1 MFLKEVISLY
11 KNYKRDHKEEIAKYK
26 LEKRLAKAPFDY
38 RLLEEFIKLL
48 ADNPSKRKLT
58 VETFTKDGTHVKIYF
73 NDEGE
78 IKRKTTVEQIMMGN

>member
-1 MFLKEVISLY
+1 MFLKDLIVLY
-11 KNYKRDHKEEIAKYK
+11 RNYKRDHKEEIAKYK

-38 RLLEEFIKLL
+38 RLLEDFIKLL
-48 ADNPSKRKLT
+48 CDNPSKRKLT
-58 VETFTKDGTHVKIYF
+58 VETYTKDGTHVKIFF